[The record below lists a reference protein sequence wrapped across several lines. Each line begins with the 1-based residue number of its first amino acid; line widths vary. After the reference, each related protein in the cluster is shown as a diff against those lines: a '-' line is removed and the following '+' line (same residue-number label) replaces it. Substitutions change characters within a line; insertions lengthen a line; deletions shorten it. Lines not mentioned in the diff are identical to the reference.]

1 MRDAVD
7 DENLRRF
14 IKFNTEVVS
23 AIWNEQISRWV
34 VKSRIVGNEQSEL
47 LEEQF
52 HYIVNASGFLK

>member
-7 DENLRRF
+7 DEDLGRF

-23 AIWNEQISRWV
+23 AIWNEEISRWV

>member
-7 DENLRRF
+7 AENLGRF

-23 AIWNEQISRWV
+23 AVWNDESSRWV
-34 VKSRIVGNEQSEL
+34 VKSRIAGNEQSEL